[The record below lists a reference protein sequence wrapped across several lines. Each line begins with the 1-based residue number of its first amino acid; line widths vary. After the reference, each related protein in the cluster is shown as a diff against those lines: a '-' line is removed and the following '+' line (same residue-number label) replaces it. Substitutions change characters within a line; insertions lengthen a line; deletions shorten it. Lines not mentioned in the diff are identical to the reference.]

1 MSSPVVLN
9 RKNKRSTDIL
19 YQLHQARS
27 DWLFPFRALAGTA
40 FPSLADASGMRG
52 APSIRKFAAACSL
65 FALAEITHQRPA
77 FGIVEVHIKGK
88 TIPVSE
94 DAVQVTPFGTLLHFK
109 KLGNFSRQAKVLL
122 VAPMSGHFSTLLRET
137 VRTMLTDHDVYLTDW
152 HNARDVPLAEGRFGL
167 DEYID
172 HLISFQR
179 LLGPGAHMMAICQ
192 PCVPALAATAL
203 MAEDGDA
210 AVPASLTLMAG
221 PIDCRINPSE
231 VNRLATA
238 RSIHW
243 FECNLIGITPT
254 RHAGALRSVLPG
266 FVQLTAF
273 MNMNL
278 ERHVGTFR
286 RLYNDMVE
294 CEMENVG
301 PVRNFYQ
308 EYFAVSDLHAE
319 FFLDTVKKV
328 FQENELPLGR
338 LKWRGRTVEPKAIR
352 DTALLSVEGER
363 DDICSLGQTLAAHD
377 LCTGMHPSMKT
388 HYVQAGVGH
397 YGVFSGRRWQN
408 HVYPVVRDMIGSRP
422 G

>member
-1 MSSPVVLN
+1 MSSPVILKK
-9 RKNKRSTDIL
+9 KNRSTDIL
-19 YQLHQARS
+19 YQLHQAHS
-27 DWLFPFRALAGTA
+27 DWLFPLRALAGAA
-40 FPSLADASGMRG
+40 FPTLADASGMRG

-65 FALAEITHQRPA
+65 FALTEITHERPE
-77 FGIVEVHIKGK
+77 FGIRCVLIKGK
-88 TIPVSE
+88 SIPVIE
-94 DAVQVTPFGTLLHFK
+94 EAVQVTPFGTLLHFK
-109 KLGNFSRQAKVLL
+109 KSTGSARQPRVLL
-122 VAPMSGHFSTLLRET
+122 IAPMSGHFSTLLRET
-137 VRTMLTDHDVYLTDW
+137 VRTMLIDHDVYLTDW

-210 AVPASLTLMAG
+210 ATPKSLTLMAG

-238 RSIHW
+238 HSIHW
-243 FECNLIGITPT
+243 FEGNLIGITPT

-266 FVQLTAF
+266 FVQLSAF
-273 MNMNL
+273 LTMNL
-278 ERHVGTFR
+278 GRHVDTFR
-286 RLYNDMVE
+286 RLYDDMVE
-294 CEMENVG
+294 CDMENAES
-301 PVRNFYQ
+301 VRSFYQ
-308 EYFAVSDLHAE
+308 EYFAVADLHAE

-338 LKWRGRTVEPKAIR
+338 LQWRGRTVEPKAIR
-352 DTALLSVEGER
+352 RTALLTVEGER

-377 LCTGMHPSMKT
+377 LCVGIRPGMKT
-388 HYVQAGVGH
+388 HHVQDGVGH

-408 HVYPVVRDMIGSRP
+408 HVYPVVRDVIGSRQ